1 MTVLIAQDISKSYG
15 DRMILDRV
23 SFTLGRGERAGL
35 VGANGTGKS
44 TLLKILTGMIQAD
57 SGSVTMARD
66 CEWGYLPQTL
76 APIGEQ
82 TVHSFLDD
90 AQHDLVMMATQLKD
104 LAALMGMVSA
114 DSLDRVMREYGEL
127 ATRFE
132 QRGGYE
138 LAYRR
143 ETVLAGLGLVDIDV
157 TRPVSSL
164 SGGEK
169 TRLGL
174 AALLIGAPDLLLLD
188 EPTNHL
194 DAAMLDW
201 LEDYLR
207 TFPGSLLAVSH
218 DRQFLNQTVGA
229 ILEIDE
235 HDHRLRAY
243 EGDYDDYLAHKRIE
257 RRQWDI
263 RFAKQQEEIHALR
276 RRIHE
281 KPHQVGHH
289 RPPSDHNKMAYNR
302 HGAKVQAVAS
312 RNIRSAEVL
321 LDRILADPVPRPPD
335 PLRFAG
341 DFSGERIHSSLA
353 LAVSGVSVAGS
364 GDRRILRRVEFVLG
378 RKDRVLITGPNGA
391 GKTTLL
397 NVIAGVAP
405 LAEGE
410 VHIPSHVRIGYLRQ
424 EYEFPDPRAT
434 VLEYFRAELSGVR
447 EEHIAT
453 LLSCQLFRFDEFNL
467 SVGSLSPG
475 QARKLMIARLLAERP
490 NLLLLDEPTNH
501 VSFSVMEEFERAVDE
516 FPGPVIAVSH
526 DRWFTRRFRSAV
538 WTLLDGVLTPPPT
551 TDVTQEDAMR
561 MRAQIAELGQYSPPD
576 A

>member
-15 DRMILDRV
+15 DRMILDRG

-35 VGANGTGKS
+35 VGANGAGKS

-57 SGSVTMARD
+57 SGSVTMARG

-90 AQHDLVMMATQLKD
+90 AQHDLLTMATQLKD
-104 LAALMGMVSA
+104 LAALMGMVPA
-114 DSLDRVMREYGEL
+114 ESLDRVMKDYGEL
-127 ATRFE
+127 AVRFE

-138 LAYRR
+138 LEYRR
-143 ETVLAGLGLVDIDV
+143 ETVLAGLGLADIDAM
-157 TRPVSSL
+157 RPVSSL

-174 AALLIGAPDLLLLD
+174 AALLVGAPDLLLLD

-194 DAAMLDW
+194 DGAMLDW
-201 LEDYLR
+201 LEGYLR
-207 TFPGSLLAVSH
+207 AFSGALLVVSH
-218 DRQFLNQTVGA
+218 DRQFLNQTVSA

-235 HDHRLRAY
+235 YDHRLRAY
-243 EGDYDDYLAHKRIE
+243 AGNYDDYLTRKRIE
-257 RRQWDI
+257 RRQWGA
-263 RFAKQQEEIHALR
+263 RFAEQQEEIHALR

-281 KPHQVGHH
+281 QAHPAGHH
-289 RPPSDHNKMAYNR
+289 RPPRDHNKMAYNR
-302 HGAKVQAVAS
+302 HGAKVQAVVS

-335 PLRFAG
+335 PLRFAA
-341 DFSGERIHSSLA
+341 DFSRERIHSSLA
-353 LAVSGVSVAGS
+353 LAVSGVSVAGN
-364 GDRRILRRVEFVLG
+364 GDRRILRRVTFTLG
-378 RKDRVLITGPNGA
+378 RKDRVLITGLNGA

-397 NVIAGVAP
+397 NVIAGIAH
-405 LAEGE
+405 LAEGA

-424 EYEFPDPRAT
+424 EWEFPDPRVT
-434 VLEYFRAELSGVR
+434 VLDQFRAELPGAR
-447 EEHIAT
+447 EEHIAI
-453 LLSCQLFRFDEFNL
+453 LLSYQLFRFDEFNV

-501 VSFSVMEEFERAVDE
+501 VSFSVMEEFERAVNE
-516 FPGPVIAVSH
+516 FPGPIIAVSH
-526 DRWFTRRFRSAV
+526 DRWFIRQFRGAV
-538 WTLLDGVLTPPPT
+538 WTLLDGVLTPPTT
-551 TDVTQEDAMR
+551 TDVTQEDVTR
-561 MRAQIAELGQYSPPD
+561 MRAEIAELGQYSPSD